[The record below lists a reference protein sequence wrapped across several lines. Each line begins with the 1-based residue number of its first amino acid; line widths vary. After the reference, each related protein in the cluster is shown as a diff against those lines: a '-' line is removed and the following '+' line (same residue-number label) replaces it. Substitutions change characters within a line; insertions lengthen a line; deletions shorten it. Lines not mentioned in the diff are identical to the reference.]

1 MTTATTRKLN
11 MKFGNEDGSK
21 NVSINDP
28 LTDIDGET
36 TLNAMNEIVALETLV
51 DSNGKLLDMVVGAFL
66 PRETVCCNNC
76 TVAIFEYTGKIW
88 RLHSWMNLTE

>member
-1 MTTATTRKLN
+1 MSTTTTRKLN

-21 NVSINDP
+21 NISINDP

-51 DSNGKLLDMVVGAFL
+51 DSNGKLLDMVVGAEL
-66 PRETVCCNNC
+66 ETV
-76 TVAIFEYTGKIW
+76 TKQTLF
-88 RLHSWMNLTE
+88 

>member
-1 MTTATTRKLN
+1 MTTTTTRKLN

-51 DSNGKLLDMVVGAFL
+51 DSNGKLLDMVVGAEL
-66 PRETVCCNNC
+66 ETI
-76 TVAIFEYTGKIW
+76 TKQTLF
-88 RLHSWMNLTE
+88 

>member
-1 MTTATTRKLN
+1 MTTTTTRKLN
-11 MKFGNEDGSK
+11 MKFGNDDGSK

-51 DSNGKLLDMVVGAFL
+51 DSNGKLLDMVVGAEL
-66 PRETVCCNNC
+66 ETV
-76 TVAIFEYTGKIW
+76 TKQTLF
-88 RLHSWMNLTE
+88 

>member
-1 MTTATTRKLN
+1 MSTTTTRKLN

-51 DSNGKLLDMVVGAFL
+51 DSNGKLLDLVVGAEL
-66 PRETVCCNNC
+66 ETV
-76 TVAIFEYTGKIW
+76 TKQTLF
-88 RLHSWMNLTE
+88 

>member
-1 MTTATTRKLN
+1 MSTTTTRKLN

-21 NVSINDP
+21 NVSINDQ

-51 DSNGKLLDMVVGAFL
+51 DSNGKLLDMVVGAEL
-66 PRETVCCNNC
+66 ETV
-76 TVAIFEYTGKIW
+76 TKQTLF
-88 RLHSWMNLTE
+88 

>member
-1 MTTATTRKLN
+1 MTTTTTRKLN

-51 DSNGKLLDMVVGAFL
+51 DSNGKLLDLVVGAEL
-66 PRETVCCNNC
+66 ETV
-76 TVAIFEYTGKIW
+76 TKQTLF
-88 RLHSWMNLTE
+88 

>member
-1 MTTATTRKLN
+1 MTTTTTRKLN

-51 DSNGKLLDMVVGAFL
+51 DSNGKLLDMVVGAEL
-66 PRETVCCNNC
+66 ETV
-76 TVAIFEYTGKIW
+76 TKQTLF
-88 RLHSWMNLTE
+88 

>member
-1 MTTATTRKLN
+1 MSTTTTRKLN

-21 NVSINDP
+21 YVSINDP

-51 DSNGKLLDMVVGAFL
+51 DSNGKLLDMVVGAEL
-66 PRETVCCNNC
+66 ETV
-76 TVAIFEYTGKIW
+76 TKQTLF
-88 RLHSWMNLTE
+88 

>member
-1 MTTATTRKLN
+1 MTTTTTRKLN

-21 NVSINDP
+21 NISINDP

-51 DSNGKLLDMVVGAFL
+51 DSNGKLLDMVVGAEL
-66 PRETVCCNNC
+66 ETV
-76 TVAIFEYTGKIW
+76 TKQTLF
-88 RLHSWMNLTE
+88 

>member
-1 MTTATTRKLN
+1 MTTTTTRKFN

-51 DSNGKLLDMVVGAFL
+51 DSNGKLLDMVVGAEL
-66 PRETVCCNNC
+66 ETV
-76 TVAIFEYTGKIW
+76 TKQTLF
-88 RLHSWMNLTE
+88 

>member
-1 MTTATTRKLN
+1 MSTTTTRKLN

-51 DSNGKLLDMVVGAFL
+51 DSNGKLLDMVVGAEL
-66 PRETVCCNNC
+66 ETV
-76 TVAIFEYTGKIW
+76 TKQTLF
-88 RLHSWMNLTE
+88 

>member
-1 MTTATTRKLN
+1 MSTTTTRKLN

-51 DSNGKLLDMVVGAFL
+51 DSNGKLLDMVVGAEL
-66 PRETVCCNNC
+66 ETI
-76 TVAIFEYTGKIW
+76 TKQTLF
-88 RLHSWMNLTE
+88 